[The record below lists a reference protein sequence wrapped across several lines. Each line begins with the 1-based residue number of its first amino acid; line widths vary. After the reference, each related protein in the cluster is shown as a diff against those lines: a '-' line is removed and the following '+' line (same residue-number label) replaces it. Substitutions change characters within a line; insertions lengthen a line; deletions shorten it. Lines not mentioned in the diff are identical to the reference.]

1 MSDGKEPIPEKEKK
15 PFSVFFLFFFFSLME
30 SFPGKA
36 QTPTPGADGG
46 WQIDGFVCGG
56 RAQSHTAQCQA
67 FPLHGQG
74 FAMQNEVDEPSQD
87 QRFYFYLSHLKSTEA
102 ARCVLAGALMTGGVA
117 LIHASAVE
125 RGWGRPYGVWP
136 RSAWP
141 HTLNPAVA
149 GGRVR
154 SGREKPNYGVYYCH
168 YISALYY

>member
-1 MSDGKEPIPEKEKK
+1 MGKNLFLRKK
-15 PFSVFFLFFFFSLME
+15 KNIFRLFFSLME

-36 QTPTPGADGG
+36 QTPTPRDEG

-56 RAQSHTAQCQA
+56 RAQSHAAQCQA

-125 RGWGRPYGVWP
+125 RGWGRPCGVWP

-141 HTLNPAVA
+141 HTPNPAVA
-149 GGRVR
+149 GGRVC
-154 SGREKPNYGVYYCH
+154 SGREKPNYRVYYCH